1 MQYAY
6 QLGGLSLVTMM
17 ECENGNWDITIRG
30 DGGYSVGICQIHT
43 LYHHLPREYY
53 TSWQTQVEL
62 CNQKWQNG
70 TKFYGPSR
78 LVHGQKCS
86 EFAKKRFYF
95 E

>member
-1 MQYAY
+1 
-6 QLGGLSLVTMM
+6 MM
-17 ECENGNWDITIRG
+17 ECENGNWDINIRG

-70 TKFYGPSR
+70 TKFY
-78 LVHGQKCS
+78 
-86 EFAKKRFYF
+86 
-95 E
+95 